1 MKAYKMSGCYFAGVD
16 HITNKGTHYILE
28 VNGSPGSGAA
38 PYMGFEPTRELSS
51 GNLINII
58 LDHILNKENWKFTA
72 KEIGYIEY
80 ITVDGVGKL
89 KAKVDTGNG
98 SVNAI
103 GATNIK
109 QEGKNVS
116 FSILGKKFTKPI
128 LQTQRINIGSDQ
140 WETRFIVHF
149 DVKFGKKEHK
159 DVKFNLSHRDDNTY
173 KVLIG
178 KRFLELL
185 NYSVNVQKTFTL
197 SESKQIQLESL
208 DVNFGFELIQL

>member
-1 MKAYKMSGCYFAGVD
+1 MSGCYFAGVD

-38 PYMGFEPTRELSS
+38 PYQGYNPTRELSS
-51 GNLINII
+51 DNLINVI

-72 KEIGYIEY
+72 KEIGYVEY
-80 ITVDGVGKL
+80 ITVGGVGKL

-116 FSILGKKFTKPI
+116 FSVLGKKFTKTI
-128 LQTQRINIGSDQ
+128 VQTQNINIGSDQ
-140 WETRFIVHF
+140 WEERYLVKF
-149 DVKFGKKEHK
+149 DVKFGKKEYK
-159 DVKFNLSHRDDNTY
+159 DVLFNLSDRDDNTY
-173 KVLIG
+173 TVLIG
-178 KRFLELL
+178 KRFLETL
-185 NYSVNVQKTFTL
+185 NFSVNVQKTFTL
-197 SESKQIQLESL
+197 AEKKKPQRSLESI
-208 DVNFGFELIQL
+208 DVNFGFECIQL